1 MGTTIQQQYKLEEH
15 DFRNESLAT
24 HGKPL
29 RGNNDILSLT
39 RPDIIHQIHKS
50 YFEAGADIVETNT
63 FSGTWVAQADYCLE
77 SLVYDINYQGAKL
90 AKRAAEDVQKSTG
103 ERKYVAGAIGP
114 TNRTL
119 SISPSVERPDFRN
132 ISKSLGERV
141 LGSQSTF
148 QPLTSLLMPTPPR
161 PEPCWMVEST
171 SFLWRRSLT
180 LPTPRLPCTPYSCC
194 SRRSMTRSRSG
205 SPALS
210 WTRAAELCQDRRW
223 RPSSSASLTA
233 SRCGEIQIIFSS
245 GIKYSPSQHRFK
257 LCPGS

>member
-1 MGTTIQQQYKLEEH
+1 MGWELGDLLKKRIVVIDGPMGTTIQQQYKLEEQ
-15 DFRNESLAT
+15 DFRNESLAS

-63 FSGTWVAQADYCLE
+63 FSGTWVAQADYGLE

-132 ISKSLGERV
+132 ISKSLEGEY
-141 LGSQSTF
+141 SAHNQHF
-148 QPLTSLLMPTPPR
+148 SL
-161 PEPCWMVEST
+161 
-171 SFLWRRSLT
+171 
-180 LPTPRLPCTPYSCC
+180 
-194 SRRSMTRSRSG
+194 
-205 SPALS
+205 
-210 WTRAAELCQDRRW
+210 
-223 RPSSSASLTA
+223 
-233 SRCGEIQIIFSS
+233 
-245 GIKYSPSQHRFK
+245 
-257 LCPGS
+257 